1 MTKRKILEKARK
13 KEKWDLK
20 GRKQTSGLF
29 IPMSMF
35 LPLPHAVPRPGEKG
49 VRRRWTRLTHGGW
62 IRHLTVHS
70 EADWGPGGSQ
80 GGLNNSDRRRKVAIK
95 KSRDK
100 AKKQQ
105 NKNKNKH
112 TKETKYDRS

>member
-1 MTKRKILEKARK
+1 
-13 KEKWDLK
+13 
-20 GRKQTSGLF
+20 
-29 IPMSMF
+29 MSMF
-35 LPLPHAVPRPGEKG
+35 LPLPHTVPCPGEKG
-49 VRRRWTRLTHGGW
+49 VRRRRTRLTHGGW